1 MRRPSINVR
10 YWGGTSGKH
19 REQYLASV
27 MMDGFVP
34 KDAWR
39 FPGIDFESF
48 PPRNLIAGLMKL
60 PVIASA
66 EWRCE
71 LIADFKADGSRLS
84 KPQMMRVARLPTQI
98 RHGCEATNFRW
109 TLSRKREEA

>member
-1 MRRPSINVR
+1 MGLFPKML
-10 YWGGTSGKH
+10 GGFQ
-19 REQYLASV
+19 R
-27 MMDGFVP
+27 
-34 KDAWR
+34 
-39 FPGIDFESF
+39 IDFESF

-60 PVIASA
+60 SVIASA
-66 EWRCE
+66 EWHCE
-71 LIADFKADGSRLS
+71 LIAAFKADGSRLS